1 MDQGHGRRPERGE
14 PLRDGAPRLE
24 HVIRRLDLRGQTLR
38 ARALRGV
45 VPRADVDVEH
55 ALDTVRPIVAEVRER
70 GVAGVLDLCEKFDGV
85 RPEHLR
91 VPAEALARALDT
103 LDPAVRAALEESIL
117 RARRVHR
124 EQRREDHATQVVPGG
139 VVTERWV
146 PVGRVG
152 LYVPGGRAVYPSSV
166 VMNVVPAQE
175 AGVESL
181 AVASPPQRDNP
192 TAFEGLPHPTILAAC
207 ALLGV
212 EEVWAVGGAQ
222 AVAMF
227 AYGLTHP
234 DADPADGVP
243 ALLCEPVDL
252 VTGPGNIYVTAAK
265 RLLKGL
271 IGIDAEAGPTEI
283 AILADDTADARHV
296 AADLISQAEHDP
308 MAAAVLVT
316 DSEALADAVDA
327 ELEEQVARTKHS
339 ERVTTALTGP
349 QSGIVLV
356 DDVDAGLEVVDAYAA
371 EHLEVHTR
379 DAGSVAARVKNAGA
393 IFVGAYAPV
402 SLGDYCAGSNHV
414 LPTGGCSC
422 HSSGLSVQSFLRGIH
437 VVSYDESALRDVAHH
452 VVTLANA
459 EDLPAHGQAVEARFP
474 DGIA

>member
-1 MDQGHGRRPERGE
+1 M
-14 PLRDGAPRLE
+14 
-24 HVIRRLDLRGQTLR
+24 RRLDLRGQTLR

-45 VPRADVDVEH
+45 VPRAEVDVEH
-55 ALDTVRPIVAEVRER
+55 ALATVRPIVEDVRDR
-70 GVAGVLDLCEKFDGV
+70 GVEAVLELSERFDGV
-85 RPEHLR
+85 RPPSVR
-91 VPAEALARALDT
+91 VPAEALDAALAA
-103 LDPAVRAALEESIL
+103 LDPAVRDALEESIL
-117 RARRVHR
+117 RARRVHH
-124 EQRREDHATQVVPGG
+124 EQRRDDHSTQVVPGG

-192 TAFEGLPHPTILAAC
+192 AGFEGLPHPTILAAC

-212 EEVWAVGGAQ
+212 DEVYAVGGAQ

-227 AYGLTHP
+227 AYGLTEG
-234 DADPADGVP
+234 DDV
-243 ALLCEPVDL
+243 LCEPVDL
-252 VTGPGNIYVTAAK
+252 VTGPGNIFVTAAK

-271 IGIDAEAGPTEI
+271 VGIDAEAGPTEI

-308 MAAAVLVT
+308 MAAALLVT
-316 DSEALADAVDA
+316 DSEELAAAVEAALA
-327 ELEEQVARTKHS
+327 ERVADTKHS
-339 ERVTTALTGP
+339 ERIATALAGP

-371 EHLEVHTR
+371 EHLEVQTR
-379 DAGSVAARVKNAGA
+379 DAGTVAGRVRNAGA
-393 IFVGAYAPV
+393 IFVGPWAPV

-414 LPTGGCSC
+414 LPTGGCAI

-437 VVSYDESALRDVAHH
+437 VVSYDESALRDVAAH
-452 VVTLANA
+452 VVNLANA
-459 EDLPAHGQAVEARFP
+459 EDLPAHGQAVQARFP
-474 DGIA
+474 DGIG